1 VPIGAGER
9 LGLVRS
15 PTRQRVAEEA
25 RPNVPRERKPITR
38 EEADAR
44 KVAGVLGVSREQ
56 ARVMVRPERRA
67 DMVALNSSID

>member
-1 VPIGAGER
+1 VG
-9 LGLVRS
+9 
-15 PTRQRVAEEA
+15 
-25 RPNVPRERKPITR
+25 ITP

-56 ARVMVRPERRA
+56 ARVMVRQERRA